1 MVSSMY
7 QLWVLGALDNLGNL
21 TDIGRRMAEFPLDPP
36 LSKMLLMGEELVC
49 TAEILTIVSMLSVPT
64 VFFRPNGREEES
76 DAARE
81 KFAVPESDHLTML
94 HVYQQWKS
102 NGYGGSWCSDHFIQV
117 KAIRKAREV
126 RSQLLD
132 IMKQQHVEHV
142 SCGTEWDNVR
152 KSVTSA
158 YFHQAA
164 KLKGIGEYVNMR
176 TGMPC
181 NLHPSSALAGMG
193 FTPDYIVYHELIQ
206 TSKEYMNCVTAV
218 EPHWLAE
225 LGSAFFQIKESHK
238 TRKEMRAAE
247 KLQKKEMDVQMDE
260 EIKRREVEEDKRQ
273 AIYKPKSSA
282 RICTPGTGSRM
293 RTPRRAGM

>member
-36 LSKMLLMGEELVC
+36 LSKMLLMGEEMSC

-64 VFFRPNGREEES
+64 VFFRPSGREEES
-76 DAARE
+76 DSARE

-94 HVYQQWKS
+94 HVYQQWKA
-102 NGYGGSWCSDHFIQV
+102 NGYSGTWCSEHFIQV

-132 IMKQQHVEHV
+132 IMKSQHVEHV
-142 SCGTEWDNVR
+142 SCGSEWDAVR
-152 KSVTSA
+152 KAICSA
-158 YFHQAA
+158 YFHQTA

-193 FTPDYIVYHELIQ
+193 FTPDYITYHELIQ

-218 EPHWLAE
+218 EPH
-225 LGSAFFQIKESHK
+225 SHSFFS
-238 TRKEMRAAE
+238 T
-247 KLQKKEMDVQMDE
+247 
-260 EIKRREVEEDKRQ
+260 
-273 AIYKPKSSA
+273 SCS
-282 RICTPGTGSRM
+282 
-293 RTPRRAGM
+293 